1 MSTRLSDLY
10 NTADH
15 MGIQV
20 REKRIADDLNAL
32 YDDRKHIIYLSVGL
46 NDRQKRCALAHELI
60 HAKHHDTGRD
70 PKSEWRARKET
81 ALWLIN
87 PLDYANAERVYDG
100 NTYAIAVQLDVTLQV
115 LHDYQQILSESQ
127 FQRYRPF
134 TISI

>member
-20 REKRIADDLNAL
+20 REKHIADDLNAL

-60 HAKHHDTGRD
+60 HAKYHDTG
-70 PKSEWRARKET
+70 
-81 ALWLIN
+81 LID
-87 PLDYANAERVYDG
+87 PLDYITVENMYEG
-100 NTYAIAVQLDVTLQV
+100 NLFAMAVQLDVTLQV
-115 LHDYQQILSESQ
+115 LKDYQD
-127 FQRYRPF
+127 
-134 TISI
+134 TISTPGSMYAAASC

>member
-20 REKRIADDLNAL
+20 REKCIADDLNAL

-60 HAKHHDTGRD
+60 HAEHHDTGRD

-81 ALWLIN
+81 ALWLID
-87 PLDYANAERVYDG
+87 PLDYASAERVYDG

-127 FQRYRPF
+127 FQRYCPF

>member
-20 REKRIADDLNAL
+20 REKHIADDLNAL

-60 HAKHHDTGRD
+60 HAKYHDTGRD

-81 ALWLIN
+81 ALWLID
-87 PLDYANAERVYDG
+87 PLDYITVENMYEG
-100 NTYAIAVQLDVTLQV
+100 NLFAMAVQLDVTLQV
-115 LHDYQQILSESQ
+115 LKDYQD
-127 FQRYRPF
+127 
-134 TISI
+134 TISTPGSMYAAASC